1 MILFDRMEEHNYEQ
15 LVICQDRSIG
25 LKAII
30 CIHNTTLG
38 PALGGCRMWKYSS
51 ERAAIDDAFR
61 LARGMTYKA
70 AVAGLNLGGGK
81 AVIMGDPKLSKSETL
96 FRAFGRFV
104 ETLNG
109 RYITAEDV
117 GTGIED
123 MEWILCETR
132 HVVGLSTYRMG
143 SGDPS
148 LVTSF
153 GVYHGIRACAKHVF
167 GSDNLDGMT
176 VAIQG
181 TGHVGYHLAEYLAK
195 DGAKIIV
202 TDINRSASKR
212 VVDEFNAQVVNPSD
226 IYKAKCDIFAPCAL
240 GGILNNKT
248 IPQLKCKIIAGAA
261 NNQLKNEK
269 RDGPAIRKRNI
280 CYAPDFVINA
290 GGLINVADEI
300 MGYNRERA
308 LNKTSTIFNSV
319 TEILDIAKNEDIP
332 TYLAAERMAE
342 RRIEH
347 IRGLNNIRVAPRQTA
362 NSVSPISSG
371 CS

>member
-1 MILFDRMEEHNYEQ
+1 MILFDRMKEYDYEQ

-30 CIHNTTLG
+30 CIHDTTLG

-51 ERAAIDDAFR
+51 ERAAIDDALR

-70 AVAGLNLGGGK
+70 AVSGLNLGGGK
-81 AVIMGDPKLSKSETL
+81 AVIIGDPKQNKSETL
-96 FRAFGRFV
+96 FRAFGRFI

-132 HVVGLSTYRMG
+132 HVVGLSTFRNG

-148 LVTSF
+148 LVTSL
-153 GVYHGIRACAKHVF
+153 GVYHGIRACANHTF
-167 GSDNLDGMT
+167 GSDKLDGMT

-181 TGHVGYHLAEYLAK
+181 AGHVGYHVAEYLAK
-195 DGAKIIV
+195 EGAKIIV
-202 TDINRSASKR
+202 TDINRAASKR
-212 VVDEFNAQVVNPSD
+212 VAEKFNAQVVNPAD
-226 IYKAKCDIFAPCAL
+226 IYKVKCDIFVPCAL
-240 GGILNNKT
+240 GGVLNNKT

-261 NNQLKNEK
+261 NNQLKKEK
-269 RDGPAIRKRNI
+269 RDGPELRKRSI

-308 LNKTSTIFNSV
+308 MNKASTIYNSV
-319 TEILDIAKNEDIP
+319 TEILTIAKNENIP

-347 IRGLNNIRVAPRQTA
+347 IRGLNTIRVAPRQTS
-362 NSVSPISSG
+362 NSVSPISPSG
-371 CS
+371 